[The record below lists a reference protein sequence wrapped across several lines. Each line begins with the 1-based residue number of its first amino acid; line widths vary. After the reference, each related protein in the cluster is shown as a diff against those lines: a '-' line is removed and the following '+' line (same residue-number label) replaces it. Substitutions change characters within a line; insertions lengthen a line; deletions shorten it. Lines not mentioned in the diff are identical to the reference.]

1 MFGAGEAPVTNA
13 IGLSPGFGYRTP
25 VMVLNAASGDVAV
38 TLTAAES
45 GYTILLVS
53 AANAITVYTACTDSR
68 KPVLGYTISLFV
80 SALLLV
86 TKKSKLKLQVLA
98 PITMIISS
106 YTISIVA
113 GATSFDGDGDTLQ
126 INSNTAAGAIV
137 ECLAISSDT
146 NVDGSSTDETW
157 LAEAKASVAVTCI
170 D

>member
-1 MFGAGEAPVTNA
+1 MECSAPVKRQ
-13 IGLSPGFGYRTP
+13 SPGFGYRTP

-53 AANAITVYTACTDSR
+53 AANAITVTLPALTAETG
-68 KPVLGYTISLFV
+68 LGLHYKFVCV
-80 SALLLV
+80 SAVASGKVIQIKTAGAGADNNDNFFLHN
-86 TKKSKLKLQVLA
+86 
-98 PITMIISS
+98 
-106 YTISIVA
+106 SIVA

-146 NVDGSSTDETW
+146 NLDGSSTDETW